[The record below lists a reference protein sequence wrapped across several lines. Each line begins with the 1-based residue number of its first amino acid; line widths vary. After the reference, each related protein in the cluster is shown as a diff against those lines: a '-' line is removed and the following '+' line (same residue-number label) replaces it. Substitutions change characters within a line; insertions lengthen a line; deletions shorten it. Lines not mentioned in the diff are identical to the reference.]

1 MSEERIQKIKWTT
14 LTGAAIAMAGILVLQ
29 LIARALI
36 GSATSGFAFDQLEIT
51 SLMKAM
57 IIFGLVGATS
67 GAIGG
72 MFTEI
77 KEKPRPTRVKREGD
91 EEEEE
96 EDEAARETM
105 AKLGIAEERE
115 RERERKRRAE

>member
-1 MSEERIQKIKWTT
+1 MIMSEERIQKIKWTT
-14 LTGAAIAMAGILVLQ
+14 LTGAAIAMAGILALQ
-29 LIARALI
+29 LIARAVI
-36 GSATSGFAFDQLEIT
+36 GSATTGFAFDQLDIT
-51 SLMKAM
+51 SLMKSM

-96 EDEAARETM
+96 ENEAARETM
-105 AKLGIAEERE
+105 AKLGITEERD
-115 RERERKRRAE
+115 RKRGGE

>member
-77 KEKPRPTRVKREGD
+77 KEKPRPTRVKREEE